1 MLIKLTWLCS
11 LVSFQLKSLGEE
23 GMIRK
28 LIQYLHVAENLFIYS
43 NPSLGTDMYNI
54 VLHYLVE
61 AQEVSGSY
69 IITSL
74 LRLIV

>member
-1 MLIKLTWLCS
+1 MMR
-11 LVSFQLKSLGEE
+11 E
-23 GMIRK
+23 MIH
-28 LIQYLHVAENLFIYS
+28 YLHVAENLFLYS

-61 AQEVSGSY
+61 GQEVSGLY

-74 LRLIV
+74 FCHQLCEVGCYYACLAGI